1 MGGQGLGLDP
11 TSKRQFLVPA
21 WLTAR
26 AVGVPLGGHII
37 SVSVTGNSLLR
48 SLNRLSAPARELG
61 ALERARET
69 EREDKE
75 TETQRGIEAVT
86 SVLLAKT
93 SFFCFCFCF
102 GVG

>member
-48 SLNRLSAPARELG
+48 SLNRLSPLPESWEHLR
-61 ALERARET
+61 
-69 EREDKE
+69 ERER
-75 TETQRGIEAVT
+75 QREKIKRQRHREA
-86 SVLLAKT
+86 
-93 SFFCFCFCF
+93 
-102 GVG
+102 